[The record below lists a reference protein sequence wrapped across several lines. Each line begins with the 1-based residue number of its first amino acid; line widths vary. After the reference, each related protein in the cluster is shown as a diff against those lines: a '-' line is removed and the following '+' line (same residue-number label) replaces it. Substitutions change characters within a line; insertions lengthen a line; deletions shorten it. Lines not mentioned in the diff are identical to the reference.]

1 MLADLDSR
9 DLGFRH
15 DGAWPSAGIAAGT
28 AAATRPGFESELSV
42 WQSFSPAA
50 TSISMRCR
58 GARVQPLR
66 VDI

>member
-42 WQSFSPAA
+42 WQFFCKLDK
-50 TSISMRCR
+50 RQYQ
-58 GARVQPLR
+58 VHLK
-66 VDI
+66 